1 MKIDTSIVHL
11 APLKAMRSFTM
22 RRLMV
27 FLGFSLIGVVLGFS
41 DVLVFEQEVVM
52 AVFVLVG
59 FLASLVVEDR
69 KDARFPIVMHAVY
82 TYRDSA
88 AGEGVVEDVS
98 MSGCKVRSTTPAI
111 YAATLRLQVYPPGQP
126 VPIEIQKALVR
137 WTGDGQFGVQFSE
150 MALEHQERLR
160 RLIGELPHHR
170 SSQDSWAAACLTMS
184 K

>member
-1 MKIDTSIVHL
+1 MKIDTSIVYL

-27 FLGFSLIGVVLGFS
+27 FLGFSLVGVVLGFS

-69 KDARFPIVMHAVY
+69 KDARFPTIMHAVY
-82 TYRDSA
+82 TYRDST

-111 YAATLRLQVYPPGQP
+111 YAATLRLQVYPPGQT

-150 MALEHQERLR
+150 MQSEHHERLR
-160 RLIGELPHHR
+160 RLISDLPSNRPSH
-170 SSQDSWAAACLTMS
+170 DSWAAA
-184 K
+184 